1 MDFHECLSCLL
12 DNLERA
18 SSPRHAGHG
27 SLGQSGRTD
36 KTLSA
41 GLVVSLLRHA
51 CWHSLRSARLP
62 AKANSYLRPL
72 LARLH
77 FPVVRVSPILSSIT
91 SSVRLPQIEHLHE
104 FIAREGCLRVQCCE
118 PCHGV
123 MICWPLHSQQKMR
136 RELALL

>member
-1 MDFHECLSCLL
+1 MDFHESLSCLL

-18 SSPRHAGHG
+18 NSPRHAGHG

-62 AKANSYLRPL
+62 AKAYDDAP
-72 LARLH
+72 ALH
-77 FPVVRVSPILSSIT
+77 AWLSFPILRASPVQSTIST
-91 SSVRLPQIEHLHE
+91 SVLLPKIMDLHG
-104 FIAREGCLRVQCCE
+104 FIAREGCLRVQCRE
-118 PCHGV
+118 PRV
-123 MICWPLHSQQKMR
+123 QLR
-136 RELALL
+136 